1 MGCHRSKGNLHKG
14 TINVVDLVRHVFILH
29 ILIKYLSIY
38 YTFLCCSSQL
48 QQCENPS
55 DKDTSPVACS
65 GSGIIPSVSAVLP
78 NQPQTSTPIH
88 ETSAK
93 TTKPHYVVY
102 ADSELDMVRSQ
113 YFEMLCSGK
122 DINCE
127 MPKKLSCRLIKN
139 TVTNMVV
146 MQCDAVCQM
155 VVMQCTSS
163 LGKEVS
169 YPSKRELRA
178 MSKKI
183 VAYYPCYVTLQMCH
197 M

>member
-1 MGCHRSKGNLHKG
+1 MLCLFKSVGEQQLPRWQTLSRD
-14 TINVVDLVRHVFILH
+14 DLKDLFPGPEN
-29 ILIKYLSIY
+29 
-38 YTFLCCSSQL
+38 FLRRKKL
-48 QQCENPS
+48 WDVIGPKCENPS

-146 MQCDAVCQM
+146 MQCDAVC
-155 VVMQCTSS
+155 
-163 LGKEVS
+163 
-169 YPSKRELRA
+169 
-178 MSKKI
+178 
-183 VAYYPCYVTLQMCH
+183 
-197 M
+197 